1 MKTIGFFFN
10 FLGEWVHYIKKKVV
24 LQENFPWQDINGYRI
39 LLKAML
45 CELKTQQIINYSDA
59 MIAASKK
66 MLLNEKL
73 LNTFVAIVYNKTKY

>member
-1 MKTIGFFFN
+1 MAFFN

-24 LQENFPWQDINGYRI
+24 VQENFPWQDIKGYRI
-39 LLKAML
+39 LLKVML
-45 CELKTQQIINYSDA
+45 CELKTQPIMGYSDA

-73 LNTFVAIVYNKTKY
+73 LNTFVAIVYNKTK

>member
-1 MKTIGFFFN
+1 VAFFN

-24 LQENFPWQDINGYRI
+24 VQENFPWQDIKGYRI
-39 LLKAML
+39 LLKVML
-45 CELKTQQIINYSDA
+45 CELKTQPIMGYSDA

-73 LNTFVAIVYNKTKY
+73 LNTFVAIVYNKTK